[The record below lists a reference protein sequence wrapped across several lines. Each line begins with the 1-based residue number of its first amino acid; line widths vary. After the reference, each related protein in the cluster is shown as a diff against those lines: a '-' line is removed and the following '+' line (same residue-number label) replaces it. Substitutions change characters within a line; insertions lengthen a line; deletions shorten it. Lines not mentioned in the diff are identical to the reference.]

1 MDNKNFGTLYLCP
14 TPIGNLE
21 DITFRVISTLKS
33 ADLIAAEDT
42 RHTIKLL
49 NHFEINTPLTSYY
62 EHNKRHKGTLLLD
75 RLSRGENIA
84 IVSDAGTPGISDPG
98 EDMVRLCVEN
108 GIEVVALPG
117 ATAVT
122 VALTVS
128 GLPTGRFAFEG
139 FLTTNKKNRRV
150 HLQNVKDDMRTLIF
164 YEAPHK
170 LKSTLS
176 DMLEAFG
183 DRDIVIAREL
193 TKKFEEVNRTTIAA
207 AIEKYEEVTP
217 KGEFVL
223 VISGAAETE
232 ADIEDVDIES
242 ELKRLIEQGMSGN
255 EAAKAIAKEYSLPKR
270 EVYAVYLNLNKD
282 FDNSRKKD

>member
-1 MDNKNFGTLYLCP
+1 MSGTLYLCP

-33 ADLIAAEDT
+33 VDLIAAEDT

-75 RLSRGENIA
+75 RLLRGENIA

-108 GIEVVALPG
+108 EIEVIALPG

-122 VALTVS
+122 VALTAS

-139 FLTTNKKNRRV
+139 FLTTNKKNRRA
-150 HLQNVKDDMRTLIF
+150 HLEGVKDDTRTLIF

-170 LKSTLS
+170 LKSTLA

-193 TKKFEEVNRTTIAA
+193 TKKFEEVNRTTITA

-223 VISGAAETE
+223 VIEGFVG
-232 ADIEDVDIES
+232 DGVLDVPIDQSRIES
-242 ELKRLIEQGMSGN
+242 ELKRLIEQGLSGN
-255 EAAKAIAKEYSLPKR
+255 EAAKVIAKEYSLPKR
-270 EVYAVYLNLNKD
+270 EVYAIYLEISKD
-282 FDNSRKKD
+282 